1 MVGYKKM
8 KCFIQLIGTHCTG
21 KSRVVSSIALS
32 YGIKFQSGL
41 FSETEDNTCMLLGRY
56 TKRPN
61 KNYTGGY
68 DAVSHT
74 TEQRKE
80 HIKKLW
86 ESNYKI
92 VMVEGFLLGYFN
104 VYLNWYKT
112 LEPKRKVIL
121 IFLEPSLDT
130 IKERLFKRS
139 GGKPWSKKR
148 EDHVVGKMKV
158 CTKTIESVINDDFFV
173 HKIFKNE
180 DEEELIEILKYV
192 ENETGI
198 KIKSYKTDIKYSLS
212 KW

>member
-1 MVGYKKM
+1 M
-8 KCFIQLIGTHCTG
+8 KYFIQPIGTHCTG

-32 YGIKFQSGL
+32 YGIKFQNNL
-41 FSETEDNTCMLLGRY
+41 FSKTEDDTCMLLGRY

-74 TEQRKE
+74 TKQRKE

-86 ESNYKI
+86 ESNYEI
-92 VMVEGFLLGYFN
+92 VMVEGFLLSYFN
-104 VYLNWYKT
+104 VFIDWYKT
-112 LEPKRKVIL
+112 LEPKRKVVL
-121 IFLEPSLDT
+121 IFLEPSLDI
-130 IKERLFKRS
+130 IKERLLKRS

-158 CTKTIESVINDDFFV
+158 CTKALESITDDNFFV
-173 HKIFKNE
+173 HKTFKNE
-180 DEEELIEILKYV
+180 GNNELIEILKYV
-192 ENETGI
+192 ESETGI
-198 KIKSYKTDIKYSLS
+198 KMKSYKTDIKYNLS